1 MAKRGR
7 KRTPFDVSAALDKAT
22 RLFRIHGY
30 RGTSIQDIVDGTGI
44 SRARLYE
51 TFGDKQGLFLTVLER
66 YEQEYELGRLAETAR
81 RGSARKA
88 ILNAFESIVANAP
101 GQGVGC
107 LMITTALEVSPR
119 DGAVAEVAQRALSDI
134 ERNFRAS
141 VEAGK
146 TSREFAATVDARL
159 TASALL
165 SLLLGL
171 HVLARS
177 RPDPDLLRAVAAQ
190 AGVLLTS
197 AAQANGGTP

>member
-7 KRTPFDVSAALDKAT
+7 KRTPFDVGAALVKAT

-81 RGSARKA
+81 RGSPRQV
-88 ILNAFESIVANAP
+88 ILNAFESIVASAP
-101 GQGVGC
+101 GKGVGC

-119 DGAVAEVAQRALSDI
+119 DGAVAEVAQRGLSEI
-134 ERNFRAS
+134 ERNFSAS

-146 TSREFAATVDARL
+146 AAGEIPAAVDARL

-177 RPDPDLLRAVAAQ
+177 RPEPEVLHAVAAQ
-190 AGVLLTS
+190 AAILLTS
-197 AAQANGGTP
+197 TAPEDVGE